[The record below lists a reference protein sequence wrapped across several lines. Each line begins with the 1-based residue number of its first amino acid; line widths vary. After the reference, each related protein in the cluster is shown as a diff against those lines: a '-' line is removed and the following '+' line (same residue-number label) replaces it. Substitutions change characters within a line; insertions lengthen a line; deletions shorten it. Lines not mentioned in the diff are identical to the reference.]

1 MLVYAL
7 KSLFTMCAFRVLNAH
22 RYCCLNNSYTMG
34 NTEAFGGSETL
45 HLRNVGFFKTAS
57 PSQISPV
64 FILFVCLMY
73 FYLIRTFSF

>member
-57 PSQISPV
+57 PSQISSFCV
-64 FILFVCLMY
+64 FDVFLLN
-73 FYLIRTFSF
+73 